1 VAQLPQ
7 ANSQAFAQAKVLH
20 LPVAMN
26 ELILERLFRRVLLAA
41 LAPSL
46 LGTVGCGEATGA
58 GGGSDASM
66 PSDGGTRDVRAT
78 PDTGPDATGSCE
90 PMHCGGCG
98 SSCGPGCE
106 PTMECVDGAYQ
117 YGCNCDAGI
126 DAGLSCEPDRT
137 QCTFYLPLDCLD
149 ASVPQDA
156 AALTETE
163 CKALCG
169 ASQITACFTVEAS
182 GGSTV
187 LECACALSTGRRPEG
202 FRPGRARR
210 GRRVG
215 AAVGQYFASMAQL
228 EAASV
233 GAFRVLAAELA
244 AHGAPAHLRVAAK
257 RAARDEVRHARVMR
271 GLARKN
277 GTTVPRGKPVA
288 VRPRSL
294 EAIAIENAVEG
305 CVRETFGALLAT
317 LQARLAKD
325 ADVREVMV
333 GIATDETRHASLG
346 WSVAAWALPRL
357 DEAGRARVAAARAA
371 AVAELLGEV
380 QQEPAEELR
389 VVGLPSAAQARQ
401 LMVEMKRALW
411 AA

>member
-7 ANSQAFAQAKVLH
+7 ANCRAFAEAEVLQISA
-20 LPVAMN
+20 VMN
-26 ELILERLFRRVLLAA
+26 ELVLERLFRRVLLTA

-46 LGTVGCGEATGA
+46 LGTMGCGEATGP
-58 GGGSDASM
+58 GTGSDASM
-66 PSDGGTRDVRAT
+66 PSDAGTRDVRAL
-78 PDTGPDATGSCE
+78 PETGPDATGSCA
-90 PMHCGGCG
+90 PMACGGCG
-98 SSCGPGCE
+98 SSCGPGCL
-106 PTMECVDGAYQ
+106 PTTECVDGKFQ

-126 DAGLSCEPDRT
+126 DAGLTCEPDRT
-137 QCTFYLPLDCLD
+137 QCTFYLPLGCVDGSVPLD
-149 ASVPQDA
+149 ASTAPSA
-156 AALTETE
+156 AE
-163 CKALCG
+163 CQALCG
-169 ASQITACFTVEAS
+169 ASQITACFPVEAS
-182 GGSTV
+182 GGATV
-187 LECACALSTGRRPEG
+187 LECACALSTGRRPAG

-210 GRRVG
+210 GG
-215 AAVGQYFASMAQL
+215 AVGQYFANMAQL

-257 RAARDEVRHARVMR
+257 RAAQDEVRHARVMR

-277 GTTVPRGKPVA
+277 GTTVPRGKPIA

-294 EAIAIENAVEG
+294 EAIAVENAVEG

-325 ADVREVMV
+325 ADVRDVMV

-371 AVAELLGEV
+371 AVEELLAEV
-380 QQEPAEELR
+380 QKEPAEELR

-401 LMVEMKRALW
+401 LMVEMRRALW